1 MKHVFLCLCLA
12 LAGCVTVQQVPMGA
26 GDVLF
31 QYPAGA
37 YTNLGLIDV
46 DYYRPGFS
54 APTLTDAIPK
64 VRDQVHA
71 MGGNAF
77 IIRNHYVGEWNRS
90 IIVSAEVLRIP

>member
-1 MKHVFLCLCLA
+1 MRYVFLCLCLA
-12 LAGCVTVQQVPMGA
+12 LTACVTVQHVPTAA
-26 GDVLF
+26 GDVF
-31 QYPAGA
+31 FEYPKTA

-77 IIRNHYVGEWNRS
+77 IVRNHYVGEWNRS
-90 IIVSAEVLRIP
+90 IIVSVEVLRIP